1 MIQLLEI
8 AASFAETFFG
18 LWFPAK
24 ALKNERIEWK
34 KSIVS
39 TIVLTIIVGIFN
51 QYAIFSV
58 LVSIVGIAL
67 ISAGACCI

>member
-24 ALKNERIEWK
+24 ALKNGRIEWK
-34 KSIVS
+34 KRSEERR
-39 TIVLTIIVGIFN
+39 VGKECG
-51 QYAIFSV
+51 S
-58 LVSIVGIAL
+58 
-67 ISAGACCI
+67 